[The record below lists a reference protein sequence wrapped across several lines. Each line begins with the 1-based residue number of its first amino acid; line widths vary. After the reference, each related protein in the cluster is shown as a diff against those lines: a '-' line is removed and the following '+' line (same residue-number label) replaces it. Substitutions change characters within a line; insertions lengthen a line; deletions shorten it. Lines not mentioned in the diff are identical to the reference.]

1 MKKVYLKPVMEI
13 EEVEVQTII
22 AASGVGGSVS
32 AGDDKSDGYGDA
44 KQRGIWGDLWYEN
57 Q

>member
-13 EEVEVQTII
+13 EEVEAQTII
-22 AASGVGGSVS
+22 AASGNENIVEGGEVS
-32 AGDDKSDGYGDA
+32 TGQGQA
-44 KQRGIWGDLWYEN
+44 KERGMWGDLWYEN